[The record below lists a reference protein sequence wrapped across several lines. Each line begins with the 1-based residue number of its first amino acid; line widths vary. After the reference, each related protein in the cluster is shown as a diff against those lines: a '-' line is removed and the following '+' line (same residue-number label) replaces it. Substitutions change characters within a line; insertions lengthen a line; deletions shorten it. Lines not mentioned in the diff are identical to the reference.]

1 MSTKIQINSLAA
13 LERLIGGD
21 SEMEIE
27 IRNSIVQEF
36 GKKHLRAL
44 IDPLRNYYYS
54 ELSGLIANEVK
65 EAIYKEYNSI
75 NNNTLNTS
83 TKEHIKAQVA
93 IAVDKEIWSKSME
106 KINEIADN
114 IESEITKYLTDK
126 GVETIVNDRVRKIV
140 REKFNI

>member
-1 MSTKIQINSLAA
+1 
-13 LERLIGGD
+13 
-21 SEMEIE
+21 
-27 IRNSIVQEF
+27 
-36 GKKHLRAL
+36 L